1 MIRTIAAGLA
11 GSAMGLAIL
20 VTIAWLGHTPSKPKP
35 PRAPLSNTV
44 ETFTTRCIDHLT
56 DIGMTV
62 EW

>member
-20 VTIAWLGHTPSKPKP
+20 ATIAWLGHTPSKP
-35 PRAPLSNTV
+35 PLSNTV
-44 ETFTTRCIDHLT
+44 ETFTTRCIDHLP